1 MRTLLHLLSTQPQL
15 LGEHAQAYAELV
27 AREFGDVSTAWK
39 RRAMLHAVALCC
51 GGVAAILTGV
61 ALLLWG
67 TLPMS
72 QMQAPW
78 VLFAV
83 PLLPAVI
90 AMACLWS
97 ARNISGVG
105 NAVKK
110 LRQQIQADLAMLREV
125 HAS

>member
-105 NAVKK
+105 NAV
-110 LRQQIQADLAMLREV
+110 
-125 HAS
+125 